1 MEPEKI
7 RNPKT
12 GRYIDVYGSAY
23 QKLLKEGYTEQILL
37 KQPKIP
43 STTKNK
49 KILSTYK
56 QKKEH
61 LQSLLLPDEI
71 LFEEVI
77 MKMDTPDF
85 MPLCKANKKFLN
97 LCQSEL
103 FWEKMYYK
111 HFGTSEMKELLPD
124 MTWLELF
131 KTCYGLYKIKK
142 RGLFSND
149 TIKRIYT
156 TTSIIFTT
164 KDLNNVTIT
173 YTLQN
178 LIYLHSL
185 QSLIIKVPDLTN
197 LPMIPKE
204 LNQLPFLNTIKFEKI

>member
-12 GRYIDVYGSAY
+12 GRYIDVYGPAY

-71 LFEEVI
+71 LFEEII

-85 MPLCKANKKFLN
+85 MPLCKTNKKFLS

-111 HFGTSEMKELLPD
+111 HFGTSEMKELLPY
-124 MTWLELF
+124 MTWLKLF
-131 KTCYGLYKIKK
+131 KTCYGIYRVKK
-142 RGLFSND
+142 RGLLPNN
-149 TIKRIYT
+149 TIKEIYT
-156 TTSIIFTT
+156 TPSIIFTI
-164 KDLNNVTIT
+164 KNGDVAIT
-173 YTLQN
+173 STLQN

-185 QSLIIKVPDLTN
+185 QAIIIIVPDLTN

-204 LNQLPFLNTIKFEKI
+204 LNQLPFLNVIKFEKI

>member
-12 GRYIDVYGSAY
+12 GRYIDVYGPAY
-23 QKLLKEGYTEQILL
+23 QKLLKEGYTEQELL

-43 STTKNK
+43 STTKNI

-85 MPLCKANKKFLN
+85 MPLCKTNKKFLN

-131 KTCYGLYKIKK
+131 KTCYGIYRVKK
-142 RGLFSND
+142 RGLLSNH
-149 TIKRIYT
+149 TIKQIYT
-156 TTSIIFTT
+156 MPSVMLTTHGISNI
-164 KDLNNVTIT
+164 VTRN
-173 YTLQN
+173 TLKN

-185 QSLIIKVPDLTN
+185 RSIIIKIDHLTN
-197 LPMIPKE
+197 LPMIPSE
-204 LNQLPFLNTIKFEKI
+204 LNQLPFLTTIKFEKI